1 MIIAMNPNII
11 TTIKTDQMR
20 HSGYRIWFIV
30 SMFDL
35 FAAAIIG
42 VLLRAMYFVEV
53 PFVTFRPWL
62 HGHSHTALLG
72 WLFIGTVVCLLHDGG
87 LGRFTPRMR
96 WLLIGLQAAVVCML
110 IGFPLW
116 SYNVIT
122 ITGSSIHMVLAFMA
136 LATLW
141 HVSRSWP
148 KQGSGMLT
156 RAAVVMFILST
167 LGILAIGP
175 IIATGNQG
183 KEIYYWAVQ
192 FFLHFQFNGWFWFA
206 AMALGARW
214 AERQGFALRIDRLTM
229 GLWIVSAVLTYALA
243 IAWSEPLPAVFATVA
258 VAVALQVWAAWRTFG
273 ILRRMHN
280 VAYDRIPQAARI
292 LIGVALVSMAMKVLV
307 QASVAIPSV
316 AIMALTIRHFVMGF
330 VHMNTLGVMTMLLCS
345 YAILSGWFDLKRGAI
360 RWGLGLLVAGI
371 ITSELLLFVQGGFF
385 WIGLGMIPGHYVH
398 LFAASFLMP
407 MGVVLLLIG
416 SLKK

>member
-1 MIIAMNPNII
+1 MRASTPNGLRRWFAIALLNLAIAA
-11 TTIKTDQMR
+11 TIGCVLR
-20 HSGYRIWFIV
+20 SIYIV
-30 SMFDL
+30 EIPHVNFKP
-35 FAAAIIG
+35 
-42 VLLRAMYFVEV
+42 LLHA
-53 PFVTFRPWL
+53 
-62 HGHSHTALLG
+62 HSHVAMFG
-72 WLFIGTVVCLLHDGG
+72 WLFIALMVFLLEDVDDRGSRRAHRV
-87 LGRFTPRMR
+87 LFI
-96 WLLIGLQAAVVCML
+96 LVQFAVVGML
-110 IGFPLW
+110 VSFPVQSYGPASITFTTLHLLLSYALAVMAWRGTRHWLAAGSRRLVRIAVWMMVISTIGVWAMAPL
-116 SYNVIT
+116 
-122 ITGSSIHMVLAFMA
+122 LAFG
-136 LATLW
+136 LF
-141 HVSRSWP
+141 
-148 KQGSGMLT
+148 GSEL
-156 RAAVVMFILST
+156 
-167 LGILAIGP
+167 
-175 IIATGNQG
+175 
-183 KEIYYWAVQ
+183 YYWSIQ